1 MADKIFLH
9 VGFPKTGTTAL
20 QASLADSSTELLA
33 LGFDYSPPWNNAHH
47 RAAWSLVDYVFG
59 WNSKG
64 GSKTPKS
71 VWNKFVKDI
80 NKRDGN
86 VLISSEFFIR
96 ANIELINKIKN
107 ELSAKEYVI
116 VFTLRPFA
124 KILPSRY
131 QQTLKRGMTW
141 TYEQWLE
148 KVFGAELD
156 LEMTDFAE
164 PNPELIDYVTIIKNW
179 ADVFGKE
186 NIKLVL
192 TDETN
197 PDNLYRR
204 FEQALGLP
212 SNLLKI
218 AKAKKLNRSLT
229 ASEASILR
237 AVNAQK
243 PKKWKWNQY
252 RYFIRGNFVKYLS
265 DSPSKFPQDP
275 KLQLPNSVL
284 SRIESYS
291 LDQIKRLDNLGISIY
306 GDTSL
311 LHEAN
316 SGNESEKNFDQVPV
330 EMVADLVIHLSSV
343 TRFAGTSTKGLV
355 REIGSRLVRS
365 PRFIV
370 RVVGKIT
377 LRVFK

>member
-20 QASLADSSTELLA
+20 QASLTDSSTKLSE

-71 VWNKFVKDI
+71 VWNKFVADI
-80 NKRDGN
+80 NKRPGN

-107 ELSAKEYVI
+107 ELTAKEYVI

-131 QQTLKRGMTW
+131 QQSLKKGMTW

-148 KVFGAELD
+148 KVFAAEPD
-156 LEMTDFAE
+156 VAMTEFAE
-164 PNPELIDYVTIIKNW
+164 PNPYLIDYATTIKNW
-179 ADVFGKE
+179 ADVFGPE

-212 SNLLKI
+212 AELLKI
-218 AKAKKLNRSLT
+218 TKARKLNRSLT

-252 RYFIRGNFVKYLS
+252 RFFIRGNFVKYLS

-275 KLQLPNSVL
+275 KLQLPNSAL
-284 SRIESYS
+284 NRLEDYS
-291 LDQIKRLDNLGISIY
+291 KDQIKRIENLGILIY
-306 GDTSL
+306 GDPSL

-316 SGNESEKNFDQVPV
+316 SGNEFEKNFDQVPV

-343 TRFAGTSTKGLV
+343 TRFAGTSTKELIKETGV
-355 REIGSRLVRS
+355 RLVRS

-370 RVVGKIT
+370 RLAGKIT
-377 LRVFK
+377 LRVIK